1 MNGFEIVY
9 QMAKMLSEEEYKLL
23 YDKLGQDFKKFNLDQ
38 LFSDENQK
46 LIKKKE
52 MIEFLIQT
60 QFSRFKKS

>member
-9 QMAKMLSEEEYKLL
+9 QMAKMLPEEEYKLL
-23 YDKLGQDFKKFNLDQ
+23 YDKLGQDFKRFNLDQ

-46 LIKKKE
+46 LIEKKE